1 MATAATA
8 ITPGIFTRASGAT
21 GASGLRLAPSISWS
35 DAGLP
40 KIAQHMY
47 SLMLRNVCSDGFL
60 FSDPYNPAT
69 LSVPGCIIAAPSFP
83 GNTSAINQDYVFNWV
98 RDGAIT
104 AMEIAEANQ
113 PTAPGSAVQPLID
126 YVNFAQICQS
136 NATPTLGHACFTI
149 IGQSRP
155 WTEQSDGP
163 ALQTLTMLAAFNQL
177 DAATQ
182 ATAKAV
188 IATNLGYLLNVYQS
202 PTTNLW
208 EEHNGYSFFARA
220 AQLKC
225 FQAIQAN
232 RLGIPVPVGIDSAI
246 SWLQNTG
253 LPGHWNGT
261 TYVSMLPAGSPIP
274 AGYDTNIDI
283 VCACIY
289 GAVPCTDTKLLA
301 SAAWL
306 RYQFANSNS
315 PDVYPINVSDN
326 NQGLGPLMGRYPSD
340 IYDGD
345 TSDQTPGDHPWA
357 LCTCNL
363 AQLYYKLANA
373 ITQSQ
378 SVPLDQFSTNFFAQL
393 GVTNA
398 TTPAQAASALQDAGD
413 AMIGAVLYH
422 SDHLELSEQF
432 DGTTGFEKSVKNLT
446 WSYAA
451 FLSAVREKTGQSVQ
465 G

>member
-1 MATAATA
+1 MLTTAAA
-8 ITPGIFTRASGAT
+8 IVPGAFTRAFAASG
-21 GASGLRLAPSISWS
+21 GPGLRLAPSIEWS

-60 FSDPYNPAT
+60 FSDPNSPGT
-69 LSVPGCIIAAPSFP
+69 LSIPGCIIAAPSFP
-83 GNTSAINQDYVFNWV
+83 GNTSAINQDYVYNWV

-104 AMEIAEANQ
+104 ALSIAAANQ
-113 PTAPGSAVQPLID
+113 PTAPGTAVQPLID
-126 YVNFAQICQS
+126 YVNFAQICQN
-136 NATPTLGHACFTI
+136 NALPTLGHACFTI
-149 IGQSRP
+149 TGQARQ

-163 ALQTLTMLAAFNQL
+163 ALQTLAILAAFNQL
-177 DAATQ
+177 DATTQ
-182 ATAKAV
+182 TKAKAV
-188 IATNLGYLLNVYQS
+188 IATNLDFLLNEYQNA
-202 PTTNLW
+202 TTNLW
-208 EEHNGYSFFARA
+208 EEHIGYSFFARA

-232 RLGIPVPVGIDSAI
+232 TLGIPVPQGIDGAI
-246 SWLQNTG
+246 SWLQNVG

-261 TYVSMLPAGSPIP
+261 TYISMLPAGNPIP

-289 GAVPCTDTKLLA
+289 GGVPCTDTKLLA
-301 SAAWL
+301 SAAIL

-315 PDVYPINVSDN
+315 PDVYPINLSDN

-345 TSDQTPGDHPWA
+345 TDDHSTGDHPWA

-363 AQLYYKLANA
+363 AQLYYKLANE

-378 SVPLDQFSTNFFAQL
+378 SVPYDQFSASFFVQL
-393 GVTNA
+393 GVTK
-398 TTPAQAASALQDAGD
+398 TTPPAQAAIALQDAAD
-413 AMIGAVLYH
+413 DMIGAVLYH

-432 DGTTGFEKSVKNLT
+432 DGVTGFEKSVKNLT

-451 FLSAVREKTGQSVQ
+451 FLSAVHEKTGQSVQ